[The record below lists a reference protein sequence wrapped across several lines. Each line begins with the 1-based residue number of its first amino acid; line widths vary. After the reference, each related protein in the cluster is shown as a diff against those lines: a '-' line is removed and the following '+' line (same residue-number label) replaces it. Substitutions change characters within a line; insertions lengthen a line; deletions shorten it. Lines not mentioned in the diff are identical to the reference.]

1 MDAATLRS
9 LQAPL
14 KARYRAAP
22 ESARV
27 PARAEATLDQRGLS
41 CLVSAAGR
49 SVEAGLHP
57 AAGGEGHLAC
67 SADLLLQALAACAG
81 VTLTA
86 VATAMGIEL
95 GGGRIIAEG
104 EWDARGTLGVD
115 RSVPVGL
122 TEIRLTFALETDAD
136 PALLERLLATTE
148 RYCVILQTLRA
159 PPSLSIAID
168 RRAKPV
174 GPG

>member
-27 PARAEATLDQRGLS
+27 PARAEATLDQHALA
-41 CLVSAAGR
+41 CLVSARGR

-57 AAGGEGHLAC
+57 AAGGDGSLAC
-67 SADLLLQALAACAG
+67 SADLLLEALVACAG

-95 GGGRIIAEG
+95 RGGRIIAEG

-115 RSVPVGL
+115 RAVPVGL
-122 TEIRLTFALETDAD
+122 TDVRLTFALETDAD

-159 PPSLSIAID
+159 PPHLSLALD
-168 RRAKPV
+168 HAAKPA
-174 GPG
+174 GRS